1 MLFVMSKFAGKSIFP
16 RIIFMFAVISFFPA
30 LGCISIS
37 QLREMEAAYHPTA
50 EKVTPENIPD
60 DGYIR
65 LVLNESRG
73 CFSIFYL
80 TDPKKMH
87 YEPLLNP
94 KNNSASY
101 LSVLFDGVIYKLGCS
116 PEFNTR
122 VERIKGD
129 TALIFESPFLK
140 VTQLFT
146 PIKTP
151 NSQAANGVMI
161 TITALNKAT
170 QRSFVGLNMLLD
182 TELGEGKKGVPIL
195 TNKRIIS
202 SETLI
207 EGNSTE
213 KFWISRG
220 KKISL
225 MGSIVNPVK
234 SSGRS
239 PDGVHIANWKRLNEA
254 SWRLS
259 YLKNRSFNNL
269 PSSVD
274 DSAICYYFGPEM
286 IDHNRTVTYTV
297 FLTTEDV
304 AWYNMYAPP
313 FKMTALIVP
322 EDAEQTAD
330 AQNQIKTLQREEFIV
345 NIADI
350 EAQTQAKAEENND
363 NADAAILLQMQE
375 ILNQFISGQ
384 IVLNESDL
392 AEIEKTIE
400 KYRIR
405 NETY

>member
-1 MLFVMSKFAGKSIFP
+1 MFFFMSKFFNKMIFS
-16 RIIFMFAVISFFPA
+16 RVIFMFAVLSIFC
-30 LGCISIS
+30 GCISIS
-37 QLREMEAAYHPTA
+37 RIREIEEAYNPSS
-50 EKVTPENIPD
+50 EKIPPENIPD

-65 LVLNESRG
+65 LVLNENKG

-80 TDPKKMH
+80 TDPKTMR

-94 KNNSASY
+94 NNTSASF
-101 LSVLFDGVIYKLGCS
+101 LSVLVDGNTYRLGCS
-116 PEFNTR
+116 AEFNTR
-122 VERIKGD
+122 IERIKGD

-146 PIKTP
+146 PVKTP
-151 NSQAANGVMI
+151 NSQAVNGVMI
-161 TITALNKAT
+161 TITLQNTAT

-195 TNKRIIS
+195 TNKRIVS
-202 SETLI
+202 SELFI

-220 KKISL
+220 KKTSL

-234 SSGRS
+234 SYGRP

-254 SWRLS
+254 AWRLPYS
-259 YLKNRSFNNL
+259 KGRSFNNL
-269 PSSVD
+269 PSSAD
-274 DSAICYYFGPEM
+274 DSAVCYYFGPEM
-286 IDHNRTVTYTV
+286 LDLNRILTYTV
-297 FLTTEDV
+297 YLTTEDA

-313 FKMTALIVP
+313 FKMTASIVP
-322 EDAEQTAD
+322 EENPPKSTA
-330 AQNQIKTLQREEFIV
+330 QIQENGPLTREEFIV

-350 EAQTQAKAEENND
+350 EAQTKAETAETNN
-363 NADAAILLQMQE
+363 NADAVILLKLQE

-384 IVLNESDL
+384 ISLSENDL
-392 AEIEKTIE
+392 LEIERTIE